1 MVLGSIHIDTAL
13 VLVVLLPLIGA
24 ILNGL
29 FGRFFSRR
37 VVNLVAIGSVF
48 ASFLL
53 TVGLFLSL
61 RSSPGDGIHTIST
74 TLFTWIHVGSL
85 HIPASFQMDQLSAVM
100 TLVVTGVGFLIHVY
114 STGYMADDPGYS
126 RYFSYLN
133 LFMFSM
139 LVLVLGGNLA
149 VLFVGWEGVGL
160 CSYLLIGFWFT
171 DEAKAVAGQKAFVTN
186 RVGDLGFLIGMLMLL
201 QMTQGSLDFDVIE
214 SSLGLKQQ
222 DTLNFVTLMFFV
234 GAIGKSAQIPLYI
247 WLPDAM
253 AGPTP
258 VSALIHAATMV
269 TAGVYMVARLSF
281 MFAMTPLTLAL
292 IAIVG
297 GVTAIFAASIALTQR
312 DIKKVLAY
320 STVSQLGFMF
330 LALGVGAFST
340 AIFHLTTHAFFKAC
354 LFLGAGAVIHALHG
368 EQDGFKMG
376 GLKKHLPITRW
387 TFLLATLAIA
397 GLPPLAGFFS
407 KDEILWSAFSHQHVQ
422 GYPMIQQIA
431 LGLGMVAAL
440 FTAFY
445 MMRLYLLIFH
455 GSYRGDDHHLEHLH
469 KPSWGM
475 KSALIILGALSL
487 CGGFMGIPHGDLNVF
502 AAWLA
507 PMFSDTA
514 SLFKTTQE
522 HSLEYV
528 LMAVSTGIALI
539 GVGIA
544 WVSYKDGIGQL
555 PKSLASRLPRLH
567 GLLLDAYKVDAL
579 VELGIKRPFRGF
591 ARFCHR
597 VLDTLL
603 IDGLFVTGTARVV
616 AGFGA
621 VFRRIQTGDVQ
632 HYALLIVL
640 GMTTLLYIAFI

>member
-1 MVLGSIHIDTAL
+1 MDTAL
-13 VLVVLLPLIGA
+13 ALVVLLPLMGA
-24 ILNGL
+24 IMNGL

-37 VVNLVAIGSVF
+37 VVNFFAIGSVLV
-48 ASFLL
+48 SFLL
-53 TVGLFLSL
+53 TIGLFLSL
-61 RSSPGDGIHTIST
+61 RSAPGEGVHTIST
-74 TLFTWIHVGSL
+74 TLFTWIHIGSL

-100 TLVVTGVGFLIHVY
+100 TLIVTGVGFLIHVY
-114 STGYMADDPGYS
+114 STGYMSDDPSYS
-126 RYFSYLN
+126 RYFCYLN

-139 LVLVLGGNLA
+139 LILVLGGNLA

-160 CSYLLIGFWFT
+160 CSYLLIGFWFS
-171 DEAKAVAGQKAFVTN
+171 DEAKAAAGQKAFVTN

-201 QMTQGSLDFDVIE
+201 QMTQGSLDFDAIE
-214 SSLGLKQQ
+214 NSIGLKQQ
-222 DTLNFVTLMFFV
+222 DTLNFVTLMLFV
-234 GAIGKSAQIPLYI
+234 GAMGKSAQIPLYI

-281 MFAMTPLTLAL
+281 MFAVTPLTLAV

-297 GVTAIFAASIALTQR
+297 GLTAIFAASIALTQR

-376 GLKKHLPITRW
+376 GLKKHLPVTRW

-407 KDEILWSAFSHQHVQ
+407 KDEILWNALSHHHVQ
-422 GYPMIQQIA
+422 GYPMLQQVA
-431 LGLGMVAAL
+431 LILGMVAAL

-455 GSYRGDDHHLEHLH
+455 GSYRGDDHALEHLH
-469 KPSWGM
+469 KPSNGM
-475 KSALIILGALSL
+475 KFALIILGVLSL
-487 CGGFMGIPHGDLNVF
+487 CGGFMGIPHGDLNIF

-507 PMFSDTA
+507 PMFSETT
-514 SLFKTTQE
+514 SLFKRTHP
-522 HSLEYV
+522 HSVEYA
-528 LMAVSTGIALI
+528 LMAVSTGVALV

-544 WVSYKDGIGQL
+544 YISYKDGVGNL
-555 PKSLASRLPRLH
+555 PKSLGQRLPGVH
-567 GLLLDAYKVDAL
+567 ALLLQAYKVDAL
-579 VELGIKRPFRGF
+579 LDLLIKRPFRGF

-597 VLDTLL
+597 VIDAIL
-603 IDGLFVTGTARVV
+603 IDGVIVTGTARVV

-640 GMTTLLYIAFI
+640 GMTTLLYLAFI